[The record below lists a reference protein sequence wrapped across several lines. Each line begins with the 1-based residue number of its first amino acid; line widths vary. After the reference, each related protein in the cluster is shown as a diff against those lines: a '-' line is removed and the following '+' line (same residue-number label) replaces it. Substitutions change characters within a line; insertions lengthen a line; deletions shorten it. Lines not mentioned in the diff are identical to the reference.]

1 MALCRFSLGIC
12 IYHILFIVKQ
22 VRVSKLQR
30 PCLYGFQNKHNYKLR
45 FYMSHSHN
53 ADANHES
60 SNAAA
65 MAEIKKVTII
75 LSVLTVIELIL
86 GFWMM
91 SLHSATLILTI
102 KGVIVILMMAKAFY
116 IVAYF
121 MHLKHEV
128 KNMIMTIIVPL
139 LLFVWFIG
147 AFLWDGGS
155 FRNLRNTY
163 DPHYK
168 EQSTI
173 KVEKKETEHGAATH
187 GAAKHESG
195 ATEAKE
201 TPAEKH

>member
-1 MALCRFSLGIC
+1 
-12 IYHILFIVKQ
+12 
-22 VRVSKLQR
+22 
-30 PCLYGFQNKHNYKLR
+30 
-45 FYMSHSHN
+45 MSNSHN
-53 ADANHES
+53 ADANRVA

-75 LSVLTVIELIL
+75 LSVLTIVELIL

-91 SLHSATLILTI
+91 GITSSAMRLAI

-116 IVAYF
+116 IVAFF

-128 KNMIMTIIVPL
+128 KNLIMTIIVPL
-139 LLFVWFIG
+139 LLFVWFIA

-163 DPHYK
+163 NPYFK

-173 KVEKKETEHGAATH
+173 KVEQK
-187 GAAKHESG
+187 
-195 ATEAKE
+195 EAKNDDAAGHE
-201 TPAEKH
+201 ETTPAKKH